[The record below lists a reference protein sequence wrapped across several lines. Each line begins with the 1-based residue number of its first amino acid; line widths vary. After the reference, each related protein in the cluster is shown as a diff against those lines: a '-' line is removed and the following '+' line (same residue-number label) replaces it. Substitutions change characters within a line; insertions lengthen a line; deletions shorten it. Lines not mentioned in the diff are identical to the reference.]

1 MDVDAARRPRFKT
14 SLQPVITADDGLFLI
29 REGGHAWLPD
39 PLYAALARMLDGTHE
54 VEAIFTSLAGR
65 YPAEHILEALDR
77 LKAGGYLAEDAAAEA
92 RQTLAFWEHLGVSA
106 SLARSRLAATSV
118 SIVPLGAADPAVLED
133 CLRTS
138 GARIAPEG
146 DVAILVTDDILRPEL
161 ADWNARALVSRQPWL
176 LVKPVGIE
184 TLLGPLFL
192 PGESACWDC
201 LAQRLRGHR
210 SLEERIVRRNS
221 IVGPLGPAAAGIP
234 SILHAALAEAATE
247 IMRFIGTGGQS
258 ALRDRIVATNIL
270 TLERTQ
276 HNLVR
281 RPQCQSCGAAR
292 VDRDI
297 NCTVAGEPLRLCS
310 RSKLQTSDGGH
321 RACEPGD
328 VLARLERHLSPI
340 TGIVRALTPGE
351 RTASQDHAAC
361 VTPIVVADHS
371 FSGLSDEQFFREGPG
386 RRSGGKGKSLEQARV
401 SALAESLER
410 YCGVFDGSEPRRRA
424 SFRAL
429 GAAAI
434 HPNHCM
440 GFSDR
445 QYADRESRNAGA
457 RNAETRKALF
467 VPEPLREDVEIDWTP
482 LWSLSGEKLRY
493 LPTSYCYFG
502 HQGAGA
508 LFARADSNGCAA
520 GSVLEEAVL
529 QGLLELIERD
539 AVALWWYNRLRRPAI
554 DLTTFDDPYIP
565 KLVRHYGGLR
575 RELWALD
582 ITSDIGVAAIAAV
595 SRRVDQPEEDIIYGF
610 GAHLD
615 PTVALTRALTELNQ
629 ALEAVPAANG
639 PESSRTYR
647 AGPEAVHWWRS
658 VKIVDARY
666 LAPDPDVPHR
676 RLPDFKPL
684 ASDDLR
690 EDVLVCAG
698 LLAQSGIDVFVLD
711 QTRPDINFPVV
722 RVVAPGLRHFWPR
735 FAPGRLYDVPV
746 RKGWLA
752 RPLDESELNPFSV
765 EM

>member
-1 MDVDAARRPRFKT
+1 MDVDAARRPRFKS
-14 SLQPVITADDGLFLI
+14 SLQPVISAEDGLFLI
-29 REGGHAWLPD
+29 SEGQPVWLAD
-39 PLYAALARMLDGTHE
+39 PLYAALARMLDGTNE

-65 YPAEHILEALDR
+65 YPAEQVLGALDD

-92 RQTLAFWEHLGVSA
+92 RQTAAFWEHLGVAA
-106 SLARSRLAATSV
+106 SLARSRLAAASV
-118 SIVPLGAADPAVLED
+118 SIVPVGAADPAALGD
-133 CLRTS
+133 CLRAS
-138 GARIAPEG
+138 GVKIASDGE
-146 DVAILVTDDILRPEL
+146 VAVLVTDDVLRPEL
-161 ADWNARALVSRQPWL
+161 GDWNTRALVSRQPWL
-176 LVKPVGIE
+176 VVKPVGIE
-184 TLLGPLFL
+184 TLLGPLFV
-192 PGESACWDC
+192 PGETACWDC

-210 SLEERIVRRNS
+210 SLEERIARRNG
-221 IVGPLGPAAAGIP
+221 IAGPLGPPPAAVP
-234 SILHAALAEAATE
+234 STLHAALAEAATE
-247 IMRFIGTGGQS
+247 ITRFIGTGGQS
-258 ALRDRIVATNIL
+258 PLRDRVVATSIL

-276 HNLVR
+276 HSLIR
-281 RPQCQSCGAAR
+281 RPQCPSCGSAGPDHAN
-292 VDRDI
+292 DD
-297 NCTVAGEPLRLCS
+297 TVVGRPLQLSS
-310 RSKLQTSDGGH
+310 RPKLHTTDGGH
-321 RACEPGD
+321 RACEPRE
-328 VLARLERHLSPI
+328 VLERLERHLSPI

-351 RTASQDHAAC
+351 RTTSQGRAPC

-371 FSGLSDEQFFREGPG
+371 FSGLSDEQFLREGPG

-434 HPNHCM
+434 HPNACM

-445 QYADRESRNAGA
+445 QYAERETHKTGA
-457 RNAETRKALF
+457 RETSKVRF

-482 LWSLSGEKLRY
+482 LWPLSGEEPRY

-502 HQGAGA
+502 HQGADPV
-508 LFARADSNGCAA
+508 FARADSNGCAA

-539 AVALWWYNRLRRPAI
+539 AVALWWYNRVRRPAI
-554 DLTTFDDPYIP
+554 DLATFDDPYIP

-582 ITSDIGVAAIAAV
+582 ITSDIGVPAFAAA

-615 PTVALTRALTELNQ
+615 PTVALTRSLTELNQ
-629 ALEAVPAANG
+629 ALEAVPAADAS
-639 PESSRTYR
+639 ESNRTYR

-658 VKIVDARY
+658 VKIADARY
-666 LAPDPDVPHR
+666 LAPDPDAPPR

-690 EDVLVCAG
+690 EDVLACG
-698 LLAQSGIDVFVLD
+698 TLLARRGIEIFVLD
-711 QTRPDINFPVV
+711 QTRPDVDFPVV
-722 RVVAPGLRHFWPR
+722 RVVAPGLRHFRRR

-746 RKGWLA
+746 REGWLS
-752 RPLDESELNPFSV
+752 RPLSEDELNPFSV